1 MSLWSLLWPR
11 QNNPATLNPDEVFAR
26 YVGAIDRMAN
36 TPPSADDQKLLAQS
50 MKLFDNESARRNS
63 IDSRAGAIMSAIGLA
78 ATLVTGVG
86 FTVLKDVSIPPL
98 ARVIFL
104 LGFVPSLVYLLRTM
118 LLLFQIQGD
127 VTRNTPDPSDLPT
140 APADLRPIAE
150 VPAGAADNAT
160 ALSVYDRR
168 LACKIMTYTVENYKV
183 NNVESDAL
191 FVAQRA
197 FRNAIISIVLSGTV
211 AGIVTFLNTLTPAV
225 APCIIE

>member
-1 MSLWSLLWPR
+1 
-11 QNNPATLNPDEVFAR
+11 
-26 YVGAIDRMAN
+26 
-36 TPPSADDQKLLAQS
+36 LAQS